1 MRSASVPAATV
12 FPYLEVPMSLTIPL
26 DAIYTTDE
34 AAERLRV
41 SRRTMIKLGRDL
53 GSCSVIGREYF
64 FSERD
69 LLDIWQAQRAMPT
82 SAQGSAVKVKGFLSD
97 VRLKRSLQRL
107 TQEKRRRKQ

>member
-1 MRSASVPAATV
+1 MDSKAS
-12 FPYLEVPMSLTIPL
+12 L
-26 DAIYTTDE
+26 DKIYTTDE

-41 SRRTMIKLGRDL
+41 TRRTMIKLGREL

-82 SAQGSAVKVKGFLSD
+82 SGEGRAAKVGVFVSD
-97 VRLKRSLQRL
+97 VRLQHSLQRL
-107 TQEKRRRKQ
+107 TQRKRSRRQ

>member
-1 MRSASVPAATV
+1 MP
-12 FPYLEVPMSLTIPL
+12 PTIPL
-26 DAIYTTDE
+26 DTIYTTDE

-53 GSCSVIGREYF
+53 GSCSMIGRQYF

-82 SAQGSAVKVKGFLSD
+82 SSQGRAVNVKGLLSD
-97 VRLKRSLQRL
+97 VRLQRSLVSLSQK
-107 TQEKRRRKQ
+107 KRRRRQ

>member
-1 MRSASVPAATV
+1 MEVAMAPTV
-12 FPYLEVPMSLTIPL
+12 PL
-26 DAIYTTDE
+26 DTIYTTDE

-53 GSCSVIGREYF
+53 GSCSMIGREYF

-82 SAQGSAVKVKGFLSD
+82 SSQGCAVKVKGLLSD
-97 VRLKRSLQRL
+97 VRLQHSLQRL
-107 TQEKRRRKQ
+107 TQTKKRCR

>member
-1 MRSASVPAATV
+1 MP
-12 FPYLEVPMSLTIPL
+12 PTIPL

-53 GSCSVIGREYF
+53 ESCSVIGREYF

-69 LLDIWQAQRAMPT
+69 LLEIWQAQRATPT
-82 SAQGSAVKVKGFLSD
+82 SSQGRAVKVKGFLSD
-97 VRLKRSLQRL
+97 VRLQRSLQRL
-107 TQEKRRRKQ
+107 TQKKRRRQ